1 MTLYFI
7 SWIEA
12 KYRPSTHQELHYL
25 NFDLTNWAHENGNIS
40 KTISA
45 MRSAKVAKWPQRH
58 PLRYLLRKV
67 ERVLF
72 HPLSSRFLKENQ
84 FWRGSCDETHVTIGP
99 KGALG
104 SQKHVE
110 EVSEVSE
117 EIWRFLKKFRAAS
130 SFKSASCN
138 HSVSNLA
145 TRWRSS
151 TPNSCKT
158 LLVSTWTKVLE
169 VCRYKYLLSNLS
181 WYV

>member
-1 MTLYFI
+1 MKMSLDISESHLGSSDEINRNIWEKLCDTPGISMTVAEI
-7 SWIEA
+7 SCFSYH
-12 KYRPSTHQELHYL
+12 KR
-25 NFDLTNWAHENGNIS
+25 
-40 KTISA
+40 ISA
-45 MRSAKVAKWPQRH
+45 GRLGS
-58 PLRYLLRKV
+58 
-67 ERVLF
+67 
-72 HPLSSRFLKENQ
+72 Q
-84 FWRGSCDETHVTIGP
+84 FWGGSCVGLLGPFGP

-117 EIWRFLKKFRAAS
+117 KIWRFLKKICAAS

-138 HSVSNLA
+138 HIVLNPA

-169 VCRYKYLLSNLS
+169 VCRYKHLLSNLS